1 MRTANLQL
9 IHSRPLVKPKPLN
22 QHDRSSIATR
32 VQVFGASRHAIAR
45 EYGVSVR
52 EIADIC
58 EAAAF
63 ERGRRVGRNEARFNP
78 PMGRAA

>member
-1 MRTANLQL
+1 MTAHLQL
-9 IHSRPLVKPKPLN
+9 IHSRPLPATKLN

-32 VQVFGASRHAIAR
+32 VQVFGASRWTIAR
-45 EYGVSVR
+45 EYGIPRWQVD
-52 EIADIC
+52 DIC
-58 EAAAF
+58 DDAMF